1 MWGDMCLCG
10 CFILLDT
17 NQSVISGLRTGDM
30 AEYVM
35 KRKRG
40 STYCAADHR
49 GFPLGLIKSM
59 FVLIH
64 DNQTLCIKK
73 APFQRFSS
81 YEQTKQEFAA
91 NVLTNTAIPVWDAA
105 S

>member
-1 MWGDMCLCG
+1 MWWDMCLCG

-73 APFQRFSS
+73 LHSS
-81 YEQTKQEFAA
+81 VSAVMNRQSK
-91 NVLTNTAIPVWDAA
+91 NLLLT